1 MLNIILSIIGILV
14 SGLGLW
20 YAIKQVKGLK
30 KITEEYRLQVH
41 QEVMSAQDK
50 IRDGLNISEVTMC
63 IKNLESAIIYVRD
76 GKIDLALLRMED
88 IETILHN
95 NSLSE
100 KYLSLGDRNR
110 FKTAIEDYKDSLK
123 SIMKNTVDENDLN
136 RAFIIESLS
145 SIRSYLAIIDNNIK
159 DTLYGKGS

>member
-1 MLNIILSIIGILV
+1 MLNITLSIIGILV

-20 YAIKQVKGLK
+20 YAIRQVKGLK
-30 KITEEYRLQVH
+30 KITEEYKQQVH

-95 NSLSE
+95 NIAMLHIKE
-100 KYLSLGDRNR
+100 QVRQ
-110 FKTAIEDYKDSLK
+110 K
-123 SIMKNTVDENDLN
+123 SITKPLEN
-136 RAFIIESLS
+136 
-145 SIRSYLAIIDNNIK
+145 SIC
-159 DTLYGKGS
+159 